1 MLDTQGCRNPGGMG
15 DISPPIIWLRS
26 TSVSP
31 PIIWL
36 WSACESLE
44 FGEKSFWKTFFFGLH
59 LHSGKKLLKFWWRPF
74 FFGLHIICWLE
85 KYRGRGSSLPMLK
98 IGQNWG
104 KIANYS
110 PQSSTK
116 IGTPVYTDIIGA
128 GFRGARVPTPPLLV
142 AVHLRGVAQNK
153 NILKFFVL

>member
-15 DISPPIIWLRS
+15 GYIPPNNLTKVYICI
-26 TSVSP
+26 P
-31 PIIWL
+31 PNNLTLVCMWITWIR
-36 WSACESLE
+36 
-44 FGEKSFWKTFFFGLH
+44 
-59 LHSGKKLLKFWWRPF
+59 GKKLLKDLFFWSSLAFGEKTLEILVKAF
-74 FFGLHIICWLE
+74 FFGLHIICWPE
-85 KYRGRGSSLPMLK
+85 KYRDRGSSLPMLK

-128 GFRGARVPTPPLLV
+128 GFRGAKVPTPPLLV